1 MGYTY
6 LNVMVMGYRIRK
18 SLTPRTKIN
27 SEGQDA
33 YSESFQAWNTLKLK
47 KELFLE
53 FPKLQEKR
61 SKFSY
66 KLIYHRNPKEMEN
79 MVKEMTKEGKCVM
92 PMLLFLYKD

>member
-1 MGYTY
+1 MET
-6 LNVMVMGYRIRK
+6 
-18 SLTPRTKIN
+18 SLKNKKTLVPRTKIS
-27 SEGQDA
+27 SEGQVA

-53 FPKLQEKR
+53 FPQLQEKR

-66 KLIYHRNPKEMEN
+66 KLIYHRDSKELEN
-79 MVKEMTKEGKCVM
+79 TIKDMTKKGKEVM